1 MILLD
6 MNMQEKNGIEV
17 AKELRSQKIETPIIY
32 ISAYIEMDAVWICSQ
47 CIPIFAKKRFG
58 RDILFCDG

>member
-1 MILLD
+1 MEYDLILLD

-32 ISAYIEMDAVWICSQ
+32 ISAYNVQIELRLLKLYLWKAINGMC
-47 CIPIFAKKRFG
+47 
-58 RDILFCDG
+58 

>member
-32 ISAYIEMDAVWICSQ
+32 ISAYIEMA
-47 CIPIFAKKRFG
+47 PYGYEYAGEKR
-58 RDILFCDG
+58 D